1 VSRQVPEGEEGGQQ
15 NSIGHRPLEGDQW
28 NLIQQIFKDKVKGR
42 LILGK
47 DIHFLKEEHDKIDEN
62 ETTQAEAEESQEFN
76 KDVPLK
82 DP

>member
-1 VSRQVPEGEEGGQQ
+1 MSRQVPESEEGGQQ
-15 NSIGHRPLEGDQW
+15 NSIGHRPLECDQW
-28 NLIQQIFKDKVKGR
+28 NLIQKVFKNEVKGG

-47 DIHFLKEEHDKIDEN
+47 DIHFLEEEHDKIDEN